1 MLRQTV
7 TKNGDAFTVLLNAE
21 PRKATLFI
29 SPVFDSKITAKI
41 TLEPQPGEAFIGANG
56 RLTAPSLSLDTVSLT
71 GSEASEHLRMARATL
86 DLATHFHAFLSR
98 VSRGFEISQEL
109 STINTLSDR
118 DLYFSI
124 LLVMLP
130 NLFVNTTAKM
140 GVVNPSNTFV
150 GEMLNHEMLGKARCA
165 LLAHYNMPE
174 GVQLT
179 SSVEACKFSTP
190 EEALFRAQAL
200 DTMLHR
206 FIQHHQAEW
215 TKKADIL
222 QTLTSGDRL
231 KLNSLT

>member
-1 MLRQTV
+1 M
-7 TKNGDAFTVLLNAE
+7 
-21 PRKATLFI
+21 
-29 SPVFDSKITAKI
+29 
-41 TLEPQPGEAFIGANG
+41 
-56 RLTAPSLSLDTVSLT
+56 APSLSLDTVLLT

-86 DLATHFHAFLSR
+86 ELATHFHAFLSR

-109 STINTLSDR
+109 STITTLSDR

-130 NLFVNTTAKM
+130 NLYVNTTAKI

-165 LLAHYNMPE
+165 LLTHYNMPE
-174 GVQLT
+174 GVQLQ
-179 SSVEACKFSTP
+179 SSVESCKFSTP

-206 FIQHHQAEW
+206 FIQYHQAEW
-215 TKKADIL
+215 TKKTDVL